1 MSVLPRVRLELAR
14 RPWLYWLFAGTCAAF
29 AWAAVAGA
37 QSAADAA
44 RHRWGTSRTVYVAA
58 HALAP
63 GDPLAVVRREY
74 PSAMV
79 PAAALSVVAEDA
91 VVAHPLTDG
100 EIVTTADLAGAT
112 MTPAGW
118 AVFAIDA
125 TGAPALVA
133 GDPVG
138 VFGQGALWCDGV
150 VATVGADLV
159 EVAVPPA
166 CAEAVSAQV
175 AVGGVVLARGQRG
188 A

>member
-37 QSAADAA
+37 QSAADRA
-44 RHRWGTSRTVYVAA
+44 RQQWGTSRTVYVAA
-58 HALAP
+58 HTLAP
-63 GDPLAVVRREY
+63 GEPLAVVRREY

-79 PAAALSVVAEDA
+79 PQAAIAEAPEGA
-91 VVAHPLTDG
+91 VVAHPLAHG
-100 EIVTTADLAGAT
+100 EIVTANDLAGDTSA
-112 MTPAGW
+112 PPNW
-118 AVFAIDA
+118 SVFAVDA

-133 GDPVG
+133 GDAVG

-150 VATVGADLV
+150 VTAVTTDLV
-159 EVAVPPA
+159 EVAVPPS

-175 AVGGVVLARGQRG
+175 AVGGVVLARVQPAG
-188 A
+188 